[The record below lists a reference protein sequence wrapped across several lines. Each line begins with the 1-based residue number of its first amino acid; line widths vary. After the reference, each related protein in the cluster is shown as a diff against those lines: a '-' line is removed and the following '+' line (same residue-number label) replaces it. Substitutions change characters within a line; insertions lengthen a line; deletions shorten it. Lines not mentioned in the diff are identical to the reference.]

1 MTLESLLTPGRADRG
16 KLEKFADG
24 CNFLA
29 RAFWSGHT
37 VTLSQKGEDY
47 TVRTAQKEHNVTTIW
62 ACIALGSF
70 AIYPI
75 GVVLTPLI
83 FLAYGLACIPVSLLM
98 GAGLIAKKIA
108 MATDANA
115 KRYSAVVQKS
125 VSFTDQEK
133 EAIRLRQKLDAR
145 ISDLALLEQRKRE
158 LDSIEITGDT
168 EKGAG
173 KSFKQELSE
182 SRAKVERSIKEDE
195 TAIKRMSEEA
205 KPTIEGAGQGR
216 AKLERVMQEYLK
228 GRNEHAEHIII
239 EVQ

>member
-16 KLEKFADG
+16 KLERFADG
-24 CNFLA
+24 CNFLP

-37 VTLSQKGEDY
+37 VTISQKGEDY
-47 TVRTAQKEHNVTTIW
+47 TVQTAQKEHNVTSIW

-83 FLAYGLACIPVSLLM
+83 FLAYGLTCIPVSILM
-98 GAGLIAKKIA
+98 GVGLIAKKIA

-125 VSFTDQEK
+125 VSFADQEK
-133 EAIRLRQKLDAR
+133 EAIRLRQQLDAR
-145 ISDLALLEQRKRE
+145 ISDLARLQQRKRE

-173 KSFKQELSE
+173 KSFKKELTE
-182 SRAKVERSIKEDE
+182 SRAKVEQSIKEDE
-195 TAIKRMSEEA
+195 TALARMAEDT
-205 KPTIEGAGQGR
+205 KPAIEGAQKAR
-216 AKLERVMQEYLK
+216 AKLERLMQEYLK
-228 GRNEHAEHIII
+228 GKNEHAEHIII